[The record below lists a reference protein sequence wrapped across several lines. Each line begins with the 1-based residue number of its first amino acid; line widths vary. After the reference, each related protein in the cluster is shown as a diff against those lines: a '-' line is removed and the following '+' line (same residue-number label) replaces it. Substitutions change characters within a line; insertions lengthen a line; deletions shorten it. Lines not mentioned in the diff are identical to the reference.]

1 MLLLDTER
9 DEKLIKADVE
19 RAEAFMIPFSARLA
33 PADVKTA
40 VVALATDATSV
51 GFAILAHAAKIE
63 ASAIVIEK
71 SGAIRCD
78 VGPLATSFVLHEYR
92 IGSRNSLIGK
102 SRLKEAFLGSTV
114 ELLVHRSPV
123 PVIVLPHGDK
133 A

>member
-19 RAEAFMIPFSARLA
+19 RAEAFMSSFTAQLA

-51 GFAILAHAAKIE
+51 GFAILAHTAKIE

-71 SGAIRCD
+71 SGAMRRLS
-78 VGPLATSFVLHEYR
+78 VVLHEYR
-92 IGSRNSLIGK
+92 SGSRNSLTGK

-114 ELLVHRSPV
+114 ELLVHRSLV